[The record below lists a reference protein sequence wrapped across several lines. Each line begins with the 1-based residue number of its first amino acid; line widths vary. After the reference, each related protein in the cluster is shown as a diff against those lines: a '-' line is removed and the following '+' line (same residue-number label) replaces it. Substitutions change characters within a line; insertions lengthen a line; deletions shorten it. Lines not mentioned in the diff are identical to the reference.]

1 MSILRG
7 NEVISTQFMV
17 VGRMVSRILPSGG
30 ADCLPSCQML
40 CRPLQSTAMW
50 ALCKEFFLFLK
61 QEKKW
66 WLWPLV
72 ILLLILGALILFSS
86 TSVLAPLM
94 YPFM

>member
-1 MSILRG
+1 
-7 NEVISTQFMV
+7 MV
-17 VGRMVSRILPSGG
+17 ACRKVSRILPYGG
-30 ADCLPSCQML
+30 ADGLPACQM
-40 CRPLQSTAMW
+40 RRQGIKTTAMW

>member
-1 MSILRG
+1 MRDTRPYVHPPREWGHLDTVHG
-7 NEVISTQFMV
+7 
-17 VGRMVSRILPSGG
+17 GLP
-30 ADCLPSCQML
+30 ACQMRRQGL
-40 CRPLQSTAMW
+40 ITPAMW